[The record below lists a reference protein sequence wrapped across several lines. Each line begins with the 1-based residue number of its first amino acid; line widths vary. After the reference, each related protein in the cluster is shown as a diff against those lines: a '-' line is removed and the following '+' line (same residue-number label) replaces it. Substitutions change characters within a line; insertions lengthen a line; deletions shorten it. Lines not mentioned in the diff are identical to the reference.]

1 MGLSDYPAR
10 CLGCYRSM
18 LSTTNVDF
26 SGYWERLITH
36 ASSVVMATEIDLGPL
51 G

>member
-1 MGLSDYPAR
+1 MGLADYPPR

-18 LSTTNVDF
+18 LSTTNVDS

-36 ASSVVMATEIDLGPL
+36 AYSDVMVTEIDKGPP

>member
-1 MGLSDYPAR
+1 MGLADYQPR

-18 LSTTNVDF
+18 LSITNVAF

-36 ASSVVMATEIDLGPL
+36 AKSAVMATEIDLGPP